1 MARQHRKV
9 LSGGVIILCVSLFM
23 APVTHGQITV
33 RRKTFVLS
41 GSVGL
46 PDVTMQGL
54 PGAPQTDGNG
64 VYSAE
69 VEYGWK
75 GTVTPVKLGYT
86 FSPPQRVYQKV
97 VSNQPDENYE
107 ANLLTFTVS
116 GSAGQPGVTMT
127 GLPGDPVTDA
137 AGRYTV
143 EVEYGWSGTVM
154 PEKMGYRFDPS
165 SRVHAQVTQHQAN
178 QDYTAHELR
187 FTLSGS
193 VGADGVAMKGLPGNV
208 ITGGGGIY
216 KVELP
221 YGWTGTVTPTKE
233 GHEFS
238 PASREYPPL
247 MSAQTNQDYT
257 ARVFTYQISGTTNQA
272 GVILKGLPD
281 DPISDNNG
289 YYTAIVPHGWSGKV
303 TPDKPGYTFSPAM
316 KTYPKVISDHDSQ
329 DYTPTVIQLT
339 ISGNTGTGGVTLD
352 GLPGNVVSDATGF
365 YTAKVEYGWSGTVTP
380 MKDGWLMDPSSQVY
394 SAVTSDRVNQN
405 FRGQRITFDIT
416 GNVGQPGVLM
426 EGLPGRPIS
435 GPDGSYSAKVD
446 YKWSGTVTPKKQGY
460 TFEPPSMEYSEL
472 VMAPPSQDYMAQV
485 LQFTI
490 TGRIVTEEGPAAN
503 VFILADND
511 GGSATTDA
519 NGEYQLT
526 VNYGWNGKVT
536 PQQDGYTF
544 TPASKLVQRVLQ
556 NISNV
561 GFVGKIKMLS
571 ITNSIDADGEP
582 IQGVM
587 VTADPGG
594 YKAVSDA
601 KGKFTIR
608 VPYGWSGGLRL
619 EKEGWDIEGTLNY
632 TNVTEDIDETAP
644 AVPDRP
650 VAPPVQPDRGIVTP
664 PVQPD
669 QGVATPPVQPDQGI
683 VTPPVTDAGVGTE
696 RDALVKRMRQIQ
708 DELDRMR
715 DGEAV
720 TPGEVP
726 PITTPAAPRGRQYG
740 LITVLKQLSADM
752 NVQIGV
758 DATVKPIP
766 VSLDFDPT
774 TVPVPT
780 ALQRILDPIG
790 HMFKEVDGKYLVYKP
805 INNTFQG
812 DDLRQALQDIAA
824 DAGVTIVPDPNV
836 VGEVWAELVNVPLET
851 ALKTILAG
859 SPFVVHVTPDYYLV
873 ADRSIDGDAFPDINV
888 TRNVY
893 LNYTSPQKALQL
905 LSSAYAPYVRADA
918 DPNSH
923 LISITAD
930 PTLADKIAQE
940 VRALD
945 AKPRHVLLDAR
956 VVSMERSDLLDVGV
970 DWSFPN
976 ISAGTFG
983 ADDVGTWPWGIQIG
997 YSADRTFT
1005 DQLLLTLN
1013 LLQENGQA
1021 EIMSNTQV
1029 LAQDGKLSDFGVI
1042 QEEYYMLTPPIANTG
1057 LIFSQTELV
1066 TIESGTK
1073 LTITPRI
1080 GDNNDITL
1088 YMAAEVSD
1096 SDPTAA
1102 VTQLPVVTRR
1112 TARNVVTVKNGG
1124 TAALAGLTEN
1134 RSEVIDRKVPLF
1146 GDLPLIGGLFKST
1159 ENEKG
1164 TREIAV
1170 FVTANLV
1177 DDMGRSV
1184 AEAAP
1189 VSAAPQGFPV
1199 PPQPAPQNFM
1209 ARPPQPAPQGYVA
1222 PPAPQGYVAP
1232 PQPTAAAGDDF
1243 RRRIAERLRQP

>member
-9 LSGGVIILCVSLFM
+9 LSGGVIVLCVVLLL
-23 APVTHGQITV
+23 APATHSQSV
-33 RRKTFVLS
+33 KARRKTFVLS

-64 VYSAE
+64 VYTAE

-107 ANLLTFTVS
+107 ANLLTFTIS
-116 GSAGQPGVTMT
+116 GSAGQPGVTMA
-127 GLPGDPVTDA
+127 GLPGDPVTDS
-137 AGRYTV
+137 AGRYTAT
-143 EVEYGWSGTVM
+143 VEYGWSGTVM

-165 SRVHAQVTQHQAN
+165 SRVHAQVTQN
-178 QDYTAHELR
+178 QTNQNYTAHELT

-193 VGADGVAMKGLPGNV
+193 VGADGVSMKGLPGNV
-208 ITGGGGIY
+208 ITGGGGMYRI
-216 KVELP
+216 ELP

-238 PASREYPPL
+238 PASRDYPAI

-289 YYTAIVPHGWSGKV
+289 YYMAIVPHGWSGKV
-303 TPDKPGYTFSPAM
+303 TPDKPGYTFSPPS
-316 KTYPKVISDHDSQ
+316 KSYQKVISDHDSQ
-329 DYTPTVIQLT
+329 DYSPTVIQLT
-339 ISGNTGTGGVTLD
+339 ISGNTGTAGVTLD

-380 MKDGWLMDPSSQVY
+380 MKDGWMMDPSSQVY

-405 FRGQRITFDIT
+405 FRGQRITFDIG
-416 GNVGQPGVLM
+416 GNAGLAGVLM

-435 GPDGSYSAKVD
+435 GPDGSYTAKVG

-460 TFEPPSMEYSEL
+460 TFEPPSTQYSEL
-472 VMAPPSQDYMAQV
+472 LMPQPSQDYVARV
-485 LQFTI
+485 LQYTI
-490 TGRIVTEEGPAAN
+490 SGRIVTEEGPAAN
-503 VFILADND
+503 VFMLADND

-526 VNYGWNGKVT
+526 VDYGWQGKVT

-544 TPASKLVQRVLQ
+544 TPTSKLVQRVLQ

-561 GFVGKIKMLS
+561 GFVGKIKMVS
-571 ITNSIDADGEP
+571 ITNAIDADGEP
-582 IQGVM
+582 IQGVA
-587 VTADPGG
+587 VTAKPGD
-594 YKAVSDA
+594 YRAVSDA
-601 KGKFTIR
+601 KGKYTVR
-608 VPYGWSGGLRL
+608 VPYGWSGGLSF
-619 EKEGWDIEGTLNY
+619 EKEGWEFDAIDQEF
-632 TNVTEDIDETAP
+632 TNVTEDIDRSAP
-644 AVPDRP
+644 PAPPVPDRA
-650 VAPPVQPDRGIVTP
+650 VIPP
-664 PVQPD
+664 
-669 QGVATPPVQPDQGI
+669 
-683 VTPPVTDAGVGTE
+683 VTPPVTSPAEDTLPVTPPVTPPVTTPDPGVGTE
-696 RDALVKRMRQIQ
+696 RDALVERMRQIQ
-708 DELDRMR
+708 EELDRMR
-715 DGEAV
+715 RGEVV
-720 TPGEVP
+720 TPGQVP
-726 PITTPAAPRGRQYG
+726 PITPPQPPRGRQYG

-766 VSLDFDPT
+766 ISLDFDPT

-780 ALQRILDPIG
+780 ALQRILEPIA
-790 HMFKEVDGKYLVYKP
+790 HMYKEVDGKYLVYKP

-836 VGEVWAELVNVPLET
+836 VGEVWAELVDVPLET
-851 ALKTILAG
+851 ALQTVLAG
-859 SPFVVHVTPDYYLV
+859 SPFIVHVTPDYYLV
-873 ADRSIDGDAFPDINV
+873 ADRGVESDAFMDINV

-905 LSSAYAPYVRADA
+905 LSSAYAPYVRADT

-923 LISITAD
+923 LVSITAD
-930 PTLADKIAQE
+930 PDLVDKIARVVKE
-940 VRALD
+940 LD
-945 AKPRHVLLDAR
+945 TRPQHVLLDAR
-956 VVSMERSDLLDVGV
+956 VVTMERGDLLDVGLE
-970 DWSFPN
+970 WTFPT
-976 ISAGTFG
+976 ISAGAFG
-983 ADDVGTWPWGIQIG
+983 TDEVSSWPWGVQIG
-997 YSADRTFT
+997 YTPDRTFT
-1005 DQLLLTLN
+1005 DQLLIALN
-1013 LLQENGQA
+1013 LLEQNGQA
-1021 EIMSNTQV
+1021 EIMSNTQL

-1042 QEEYYMLTPPIANTG
+1042 KEEYYMLVPPIGANAG
-1057 LIFSQTELV
+1057 LLFSQTEMV

-1088 YMAAEVSD
+1088 YMATEVSN
-1096 SDPTAA
+1096 SIPAA
-1102 VTQLPVVTRR
+1102 DVTQLPEVTRR
-1112 TARNVVTVKNGG
+1112 TARNVVTVQNGG

-1134 RSEVIDRKVPLF
+1134 RAKKIDKKVPGL
-1146 GDLPLIGGLFKST
+1146 GDLPLIGGLFKNT
-1159 ENEKG
+1159 EDQKG

-1177 DDMGRSV
+1177 DDTGRS
-1184 AEAAP
+1184 AAQP
-1189 VSAAPQGFPV
+1189 AAQQGFPV

-1209 ARPPQPAPQGYVA
+1209 APPPQPAPQGYVA
-1222 PPAPQGYVAP
+1222 QPQPVPQGYAVQP
-1232 PQPTAAAGDDF
+1232 QPQPTGPSIRDG
-1243 RRRIAERLRQP
+1243 IAEAIARQPR